1 MGNLAGAVRAERLV
15 QQHRDGLHFLQ
26 DLKGIGATAAAP
38 GHQPLGAAALRRVLA
53 TFNEQ
58 GASVTYHWP
67 MACGRKPTPAAPA
80 SS

>member
-38 GHQPLGAAALRRVLA
+38 GHQPLGAAALRRCWRHS
-53 TFNEQ
+53 TNKE
-58 GASVTYHWP
+58 
-67 MACGRKPTPAAPA
+67 PA
-80 SS
+80 

>member
-38 GHQPLGAAALRRVLA
+38 GHQPLGAAARA
-53 TFNEQ
+53 
-58 GASVTYHWP
+58 
-67 MACGRKPTPAAPA
+67 ACWRHSTNKEPA
-80 SS
+80 